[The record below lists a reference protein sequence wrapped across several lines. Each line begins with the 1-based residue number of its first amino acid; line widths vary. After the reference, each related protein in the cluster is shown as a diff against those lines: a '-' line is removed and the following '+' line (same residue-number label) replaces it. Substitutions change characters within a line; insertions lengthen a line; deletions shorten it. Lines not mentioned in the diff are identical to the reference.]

1 MSNQA
6 DAERRVGVDEYAT
19 LIGARLID
27 FFNETAPWQR
37 RLWDVGT
44 CMLLDEVV
52 EAVGW
57 RAKGV
62 LSASAL
68 SWLVRDAE
76 RIIGRDPA
84 AGDRVVKTHL
94 RSALKGVL
102 APGTRSLRSLT
113 TLSSVIQE
121 GYLDRWAN
129 LVATTPSPERLARAV
144 AAHLLDRGYSMPF
157 LHRWARDHMR
167 AQTSL
172 IDLMRSA
179 IELAGAPQE
188 TFEVLL
194 PFTSV
199 PGAGTH
205 LTGPNTSWRDAS
217 EVQHWLAEHAG
228 APAGVRQS
236 GGFLYTFSEQDP
248 VAAAYRGARRVDRI
262 LARSTLAA
270 AHARRPEPEGRI
282 WVKGLMKPIRLPH
295 ASRSGLVKSLVVESR
310 LYDVLQTTDLD
321 DALELLAA
329 MNTGAPGPA
338 IASGWAAIESLLV
351 SPTDPEDSTEGRGA
365 VAADRVALLVAGSW
379 PRGDLTA
386 LSYRHA
392 PKAPDIVSKQLAIA
406 EGNRERARI
415 VGNALATGR
424 PLELRDPS
432 DKAASARMTKL
443 MTAPRPTLAD
453 VEAHVGTAMR
463 RLYRQRNIVMHG
475 GSTNTLT
482 LEATLR
488 TCSSLVGAALDRITH
503 ARLTDQLDALALVT
517 RAQIGMSRLG
527 SDTPI
532 HVVDLLE

>member
-1 MSNQA
+1 MSNHTESEPRLG
-6 DAERRVGVDEYAT
+6 DDGYAT
-19 LIGARLID
+19 LVGARLID

-57 RAKGV
+57 RSKGV
-62 LSASAL
+62 LSAGAL
-68 SWLVRDAE
+68 TWLVRDAE

-94 RSALKGVL
+94 REALRGEL

-113 TLSSVIQE
+113 ALSSVIQD
-121 GYLDRWAN
+121 GYLDRWAD
-129 LVATTPSPERLARAV
+129 LLATSPSPERLARAM

-157 LHRWARDHMR
+157 LHRWARDRMR
-167 AQTSL
+167 EKASL
-172 IDLMRSA
+172 SEVMRSA
-179 IELAGAPQE
+179 ISLSATPRQ

-205 LTGPNTSWRDAS
+205 LTDPETSWRNAS
-217 EVQHWLAEHAG
+217 DVQQWLAEHAG

-236 GGFLYTFSEQDP
+236 GGFLYTFTEQDA

-262 LARSTLAA
+262 LARSTLAT

-282 WVKGLMKPIRLPH
+282 WVRGQSRPIRLPH

-310 LYDVLQTTDLD
+310 LYDVQQTTDLD

-351 SPTDPEDSTEGRGA
+351 SPTDPQDSVEGRGA

-379 PRGDLTA
+379 PRGDLTT

-392 PKAPDIVSKQLAIA
+392 PAHPDYVSAQLSG
-406 EGNRERARI
+406 ETGNRERARI
-415 VGNALATGR
+415 IGDALAVGR
-424 PLELRDPS
+424 SLELRDPS
-432 DKAASARMTKL
+432 DKAASARMAKL
-443 MTAPRPTLAD
+443 MKAPRPTLAD

-503 ARLTDQLDALALVT
+503 ARLTDGIDALALVT
-517 RAQIGMSRLG
+517 RAHIGMSRLR
-527 SDTPI
+527 SDKPI